1 MYEFNI
7 LATHCLN
14 KLRTNLKKWKI
25 EPMLAA
31 IPYEI
36 AVDTA
41 KAVDTAILLHVYSKN
56 AVDLQYLLA

>member
-1 MYEFNI
+1 
-7 LATHCLN
+7 
-14 KLRTNLKKWKI
+14 
-25 EPMLAA
+25 MLAA